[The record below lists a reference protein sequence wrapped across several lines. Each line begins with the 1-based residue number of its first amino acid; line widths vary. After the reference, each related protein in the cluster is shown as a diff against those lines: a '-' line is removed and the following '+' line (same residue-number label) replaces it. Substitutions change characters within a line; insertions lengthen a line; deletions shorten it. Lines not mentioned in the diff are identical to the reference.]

1 MAESIKTKLME
12 ALSSKDTPA
21 DTDTMIIAEG
31 NILKKTTIAKMVDF
45 WKSKLGINDINTK
58 LGNVGYAELTFSSAT
73 IFTLQGL
80 NYAIYTPN
88 ICFMH
93 LAFRVNTALTNN
105 SILTVLPVQV
115 KRLVNIAI
123 FKIEDNT
130 VSTVGIDSD
139 GKTVRTGTVVP
150 TGRYVVDLV
159 FQRA

>member
-1 MAESIKTKLME
+1 
-12 ALSSKDTPA
+12 
-21 DTDTMIIAEG
+21 
-31 NILKKTTIAKMVDF
+31 
-45 WKSKLGINDINTK
+45 
-58 LGNVGYAELTFSSAT
+58 
-73 IFTLQGL
+73 
-80 NYAIYTPN
+80 
-88 ICFMH
+88 MH

-150 TGRYVVDLV
+150 TGRSVVDLV